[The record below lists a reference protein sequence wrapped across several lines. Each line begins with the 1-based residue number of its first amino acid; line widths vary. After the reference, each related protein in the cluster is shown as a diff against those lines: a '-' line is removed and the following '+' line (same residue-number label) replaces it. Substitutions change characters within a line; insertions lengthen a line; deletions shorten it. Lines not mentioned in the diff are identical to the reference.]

1 MATLGIKTQMRAAEK
16 LGEQAEVEILSNLPL
31 QITLHY
37 NVCLAPF
44 WATGLIVGLI
54 SKMEYLSITHVVILL
69 TLFFITI
76 LVEFIR
82 LFLGYYGNLNEK
94 ISALSG
100 FWVTSVILQVP
111 IAAFSVLNIN
121 IPLPLE
127 RILCLYHGVFLLIE
141 IIAGFLMIRK
151 ISHYQ
156 MAKFR
161 ERVLEEEK
169 PKSRND

>member
-1 MATLGIKTQMRAAEK
+1 MD
-16 LGEQAEVEILSNLPL
+16 
-31 QITLHY
+31 
-37 NVCLAPF
+37 
-44 WATGLIVGLI
+44 
-54 SKMEYLSITHVVILL
+54 YLSMTHVVILL

-111 IAAFSVLNIN
+111 ITAFSVLNIN

-141 IIAGFLMIRK
+141 IIAGFLVIRK
-151 ISHYQ
+151 ISYYQ
-156 MAKFR
+156 MAKFK
-161 ERVLEEEK
+161 ERVLEEGK
-169 PKSRND
+169 PKSRDD